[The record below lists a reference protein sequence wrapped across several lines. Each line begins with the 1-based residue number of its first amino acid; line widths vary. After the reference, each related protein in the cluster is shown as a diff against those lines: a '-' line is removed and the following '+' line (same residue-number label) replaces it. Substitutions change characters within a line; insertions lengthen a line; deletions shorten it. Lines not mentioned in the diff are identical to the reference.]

1 MGQGGPLLP
10 LSLGPS
16 ALAGGARARG
26 PLLAVGHSFFKL
38 GLLLF
43 QAGWL
48 FQAGLL
54 FQALLFQASSFGYFA
69 KFCTNLDKVSF
80 FKLTLVPLWT
90 TLAGYRWA

>member
-10 LSLGPS
+10 LSLRPS

-43 QAGWL
+43 
-48 FQAGLL
+48 
-54 FQALLFQASSFGYFA
+54 LLFQASSFGYFA
-69 KFCTNLDKVSF
+69 KFSTNLDKVSF
-80 FKLTLVPLWT
+80 FKLTLGPLWT
-90 TLAGYRWA
+90 TLAGYRWT